1 VPAATVIGGNFSGMA
16 AGLALTRAGFDVAVY
31 EQAPSLDRVQS
42 AKGGLHLWPNAIRA
56 LDVLGVG
63 EDVRSRAIP
72 FDRSE
77 MATAEGRVLTSWRL
91 DEFRQRS
98 GFPTVHI
105 LRAELHRALAEGL
118 AAAAPGAVRTGT
130 RCEGFT
136 QDGERVT
143 ARFADGSEARSDVL
157 VGADGMKSVI
167 RAQLLGPPELKPSGG
182 ATIRGDSEL
191 ANGDDLPLP
200 LRSTRVYL
208 GRGKQFGLNRLD
220 ERRVT
225 WFLRVADVEGSPE
238 DLDAVR
244 EQVRG
249 WADPIERVLEATDPA
264 TISRAETYDA
274 PKAPKWGEGR
284 VTLAGDAAHPMLN
297 SISQGAAQGLEDGA
311 VLQLVF
317 AERGTDDIPRA
328 LRAYEERR
336 IARVYDFVKR
346 SRMIGDMAIWRNPI
360 ACAGRSIFMQV
371 ANPVIWK
378 QTQSSATAA
387 F

>member
-1 VPAATVIGGNFSGMA
+1 MPTATVIGGNFSGMA
-16 AGLALTRAGFDVAVY
+16 AGLALAHAGFDVAVY
-31 EQAPSLDRVQS
+31 EQAPGLERVQS

-63 EDVRSRAIP
+63 DDVRSRAIP

-91 DEFRQRS
+91 DELRQRT

-118 AAAAPGAVRTGT
+118 AAAAPDAVRTGK

-136 QDGERVT
+136 QDADGVT
-143 ARFADGSEARSDVL
+143 ARFADGSDARSDLL

-167 RAQLLGPPELKPSGG
+167 RAQLLGPPELRPSGG
-182 ATIRGDSEL
+182 ATIRGDSVLDARE
-191 ANGDDLPLP
+191 LPLP
-200 LRSTRVYL
+200 VRTTRVYL

-225 WFLRVADVEGSPE
+225 WFLRVAESEGSPG
-238 DLDAVR
+238 DLESVR

-249 WADPIERVLEATDPA
+249 WADPIERVLEATDPE

-274 PKAPKWGEGR
+274 PRAPKWGEGR

-317 AERGTDDIPRA
+317 TERGTGDIPAA

-336 IARVYDFVKR
+336 IARVYTFVKR
-346 SRMIGDMAIWRNPI
+346 SRMIGDMAIWRNPL
-360 ACAGRSIFMQV
+360 ACVGRSIFMQV
-371 ANPVIWK
+371 ANPVIWR
-378 QTQSSATAA
+378 QTRSSATAS

>member
-1 VPAATVIGGNFSGMA
+1 V
-16 AGLALTRAGFDVAVY
+16 
-31 EQAPSLDRVQS
+31 QA

-56 LDVLGVG
+56 LDILGVG

-91 DEFRQRS
+91 DEFRRRT
-98 GFPTVHI
+98 GIPTVHI
-105 LRAELHRALAEGL
+105 LRGELHRALAKGL
-118 AAAAPGAVRTGT
+118 AEAAPDAVRTGA

-136 QDGERVT
+136 QDADGVT
-143 ARFADGSEARSDVL
+143 ARFADGSEARSAVL

-167 RAQLLGPPELKPSGG
+167 RTQLLGPPELRPSGG
-182 ATIRGDSEL
+182 ATIRGDSILE
-191 ANGDDLPLP
+191 ADDLPLGP
-200 LRSTRVYL
+200 RTTRVYL

-225 WFLRVADVEGSPE
+225 WFLRVADDAGSPE
-238 DLDAVR
+238 DLDAVCA
-244 EQVRG
+244 QVRG
-249 WADPIERVLEATDPA
+249 WADPIERVLAATDPT

-274 PKAPKWGEGR
+274 PRAPRWGEGR

-297 SISQGAAQGLEDGA
+297 SISQGAAQGLEDAA

-317 AERGTDDIPRA
+317 AERGTDDIEAA
-328 LRAYEERR
+328 LRAYEARR
-336 IARVYDFVKR
+336 IARVYGFVKR
-346 SRMIGDMAIWRNPI
+346 SRMIGDMAIWRNPL
-360 ACAGRSIFMQV
+360 ACVGRTIFMRV
-371 ANPVIWK
+371 ANPVIWR
-378 QTQSSATAA
+378 QTQSSSTAA